1 MAARFIA
8 PARSRAHCVRSVRGR
23 AIHRARRPDRSCPH
37 VTLQIASGS
46 LPIVSDT
53 PPDAP
58 DPDHDADLIPMRVGG
73 VVIDPNTQVPVVILR
88 GFEEP
93 RLYVPI
99 YIGGLEATAIA
110 TVLAGVEMPRPMTHD
125 LIMRVLDTVGCRIT
139 AVCVTRLDGGTFF
152 AEVHVADETD
162 AETVLDARPSDALAL
177 ALRAGAPISVARAV
191 IEEAGALAPEGD
203 AEDHTDDDGPETDD
217 GLGDIPAGDS
227 IDDPDDQPD
236 MPPEPGTVD
245 AEGPK
250 KREPADG
257 PRSFFGDVKLEDL
270 VPEDFGKYKM

>member
-1 MAARFIA
+1 M
-8 PARSRAHCVRSVRGR
+8 
-23 AIHRARRPDRSCPH
+23 
-37 VTLQIASGS
+37 TLQSASGS
-46 LPIVSDT
+46 LPDVSDT

-58 DPDHDADLIPMRVGG
+58 DPDDDLDLIPMRVGG

-125 LIMRVLDTVGCRIT
+125 LLMRVLDTVGCRVT
-139 AVCVTRLDGGTFF
+139 SVCVTRLDGGTFF
-152 AEVHVADETD
+152 AEVRIADETD

-177 ALRAGAPISVARAV
+177 ALRAGAPITVSRAV
-191 IEEAGALAPEGD
+191 IEEAGAIAPEGE
-203 AEDHTDDDGPETDD
+203 AEDASEDGTNDIDE
-217 GLGDIPAGDS
+217 LGDAAAS
-227 IDDPDDQPD
+227 DDPDDLPD
-236 MPPEPGTVD
+236 IPPEPDVPMTE
-245 AEGPK
+245 AEREAYEAREAHEAQR
-250 KREPADG
+250 KRELADG